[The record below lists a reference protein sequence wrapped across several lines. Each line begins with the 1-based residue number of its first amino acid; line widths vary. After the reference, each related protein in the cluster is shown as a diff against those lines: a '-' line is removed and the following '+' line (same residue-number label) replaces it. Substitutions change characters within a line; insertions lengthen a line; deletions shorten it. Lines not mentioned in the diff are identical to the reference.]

1 MSSFGVSGMFA
12 SGGLSGGFASVEVS
26 EECLV
31 LRVGVPAGRN
41 SGLFSTAR
49 GATFTADYG
58 GTDSGE
64 HGARPD
70 CQECDHGY
78 LKQIHVFGSP
88 PPANSS
94 NCRHSGLSAPP
105 TGFVQR

>member
-1 MSSFGVSGMFA
+1 MSRFEVSGLFA

-26 EECLV
+26 KERLV
-31 LRVGVPAGRN
+31 LRVGVPTGRN

-49 GATFTADYG
+49 GAAFAADHG

-64 HGARPD
+64 HGTRPD
-70 CQECDHGY
+70 CQECDHSY

-88 PPANSS
+88 APCELVELSS
-94 NCRHSGLSAPP
+94 SRFTAPP
-105 TGFVQR
+105 TGLVQR

>member
-1 MSSFGVSGMFA
+1 MSWFEVSGLFA

-26 EECLV
+26 KERFV
-31 LRVGVPAGRN
+31 LRVGVPAWRN
-41 SGLFSTAR
+41 SGLFSTAW
-49 GATFTADYG
+49 GAAFAADHG
-58 GTDSGE
+58 GADSGE

-94 NCRHSGLSAPP
+94 NCRHPGLAAPP